1 MGVMRKLANPRFK
14 LSQIPSPGI
23 LIGITIMIMM
33 FISES
38 SQIILYHDFIADIMT
53 VPVLYS
59 METAKS
65 YSFVDPSNAKGT
77 ASKTLQIISD
87 SNALF
92 FVFEKANKVNG
103 RISVS
108 SSLYQIK
115 FKYEDI
121 GLISDDSGEI
131 KKINPSIPNYFQ
143 A

>member
-1 MGVMRKLANPRFK
+1 
-14 LSQIPSPGI
+14 
-23 LIGITIMIMM
+23 MM